1 MTEEEAR
8 AWLQARNVSR
18 ETFDRIEAFLAFLTE
33 EAKRQNLIA
42 ASTLDSLWARHVV
55 DSAQLLDHAGDWQ
68 SWLDL
73 GAGAGFP
80 GLIVAIIGEG
90 RQVTLIESRT
100 KRIAFLEE
108 AARIAGV
115 SDRVM
120 VVGSRVETAPR
131 RRHDVISARA
141 FAPLPKLLD
150 LAYPFTDK
158 STRFVLPKGKSAA
171 EELAAAR
178 ASWQG
183 RFELVPSVTD
193 SEAAIIVAGGVTRGK
208 TRR

>member
-1 MTEEEAR
+1 MTEAEAR
-8 AWLQARNVSR
+8 AWLAARNVSR
-18 ETFDRIEAFLAFLTE
+18 ETFSRIEAFLDFLRD
-33 EAKRQNLIA
+33 EASRQNLIA
-42 ASTLDSLWARHVV
+42 ASTLDTVWERHVV
-55 DSAQLLDHAGDWQ
+55 DSAQLLDHAGDWRT
-68 SWLDL
+68 WLDL
-73 GAGAGFP
+73 GSGAGFP
-80 GLIVAIIGEG
+80 GLIIAILRAG
-90 RQVTLIESRT
+90 QVTLIESRA
-100 KRIAFLEE
+100 KRIAFLTE

-115 SDRVM
+115 SDRVE
-120 VVGSRVETAPR
+120 VIGSRVETAPR
-131 RRHDVISARA
+131 RAYDVISARA

-193 SEAAIIVAGGVTRGK
+193 SEAAIIVASGVTRGK

>member
-18 ETFDRIEAFLAFLTE
+18 ETFDRVEAFLAFLID
-33 EAKRQNLIA
+33 EATRQNLIA
-42 ASTLDSLWARHVV
+42 ASTLDTLWARHVV
-55 DSAQLLDHAGDWQ
+55 DSAQLLDHAGEWQ

-120 VVGSRVETAPR
+120 VVGGRVETAPR
-131 RRHDVISARA
+131 RRYDVISARA

-150 LAYPFTDK
+150 LAQPFTDK
-158 STRFVLPKGKSAA
+158 STRFVLPKGRSAA

-183 RFELVPSVTD
+183 SFRLVPSITD
-193 SEAAIIVAGGVTRGK
+193 SEAAIIVADGVTPGK

>member
-8 AWLQARNVSR
+8 AWLAARNVSR
-18 ETFDRIEAFLAFLTE
+18 ETFARIEAFLAFLIG
-33 EAKRQNLIA
+33 EATRQNLIA

-55 DSAQLLDHAGDWQ
+55 DSAQLLDHAGEWQ

-80 GLIVAIIGEG
+80 GLIVAMLREA
-90 RQVTLIESRT
+90 QVTLIESRT

-115 SDRVM
+115 ADRVM

-131 RRHDVISARA
+131 RRYDVISARA

-150 LAYPFTDK
+150 LAQPFTDK
-158 STRFVLPKGKSAA
+158 STRFVLPKGRSAA

-183 RFELVPSVTD
+183 SFRLVPSITD
-193 SEAAIIVAGGVTRGK
+193 SEAAIIVADGVTPGK